1 MMNNRIVVLGG
12 GISGV
17 GAALLAKKKGFNIF
31 LSEKGKLSST
41 NKKILEDNNISW
53 EQNGH
58 SEAKIL
64 NAKEVI
70 KSPGIPNSS
79 DIILKLSSAKIPVI
93 SEIEF
98 AYRYTNAKIA
108 AITGSN
114 GKTTTT
120 LILGHILKNAG
131 FNVLVAGNVGIGFA
145 SSIIEK
151 DYDYIVLELSS
162 FQLDNINKF
171 KCDIAILLNIT
182 KDHLDRYQNSFK
194 KYIASKLKITKNQKK
209 SDVLIYNSDDILL
222 KNIKTEA
229 HKIPLSF
236 LYPQKNGGYL
246 KEEKIIINLNNTT
259 MTIQELALQGKHNM
273 FNTMAAAIA
282 ARVFEVQD
290 SVIRQSMLDFKNVE
304 HRLEFVLT
312 INGIDFIN
320 DSKATNVNSS
330 WFALESMKKQV
341 VWIVG
346 GVDKGNEYSDLFS
359 IVKEKVKA
367 IICLGD
373 SNTNIIQ
380 SFQGKVETIVQ
391 ASSMKEAVNHSF
403 NLAEKGETVLLSPAC
418 ASFDLFKNF
427 EDRGLQFKNAVRSL

>member
-1 MMNNRIVVLGG
+1 MNNRIVVLGG

-31 LSEKGKLSST
+31 LSEKGKLSSA

-145 SSIIEK
+145 SSIIDK

-162 FQLDNINKF
+162 FQLDDINKF

-194 KYIASKLKITKNQKK
+194 KYISSKLKITKNQKK

-222 KNIKTEA
+222 KNITTEA

-373 SNTNIIQ
+373 SNTNIIH

>member
-1 MMNNRIVVLGG
+1 MNNRIVVLGG
-12 GISGV
+12 GISGI
-17 GAALLAKKKGFNIF
+17 GAALLAKRKGFNIF
-31 LSEKGKLSST
+31 LSEKGRLSST
-41 NKKILEDNNISW
+41 NKKILDDNNISW
-53 EQNGH
+53 EQNKH
-58 SEAKIL
+58 TEAKIF

-79 DIILKLSSAKIPVI
+79 EIILKLKLAKIPII

-98 AYRYTNAKIA
+98 AYRYTNAKIV

-145 SSIIEK
+145 SSIAER

-162 FQLDNINKF
+162 FQLDDINKF
-171 KCDIAILLNIT
+171 KCDVAILLNIT

-209 SDVLIYNSDDILL
+209 SDILIYNSDDVML
-222 KNIKTEA
+222 KNINTEA
-229 HKIPLSF
+229 KKIPISF
-236 LYPQKNGGYL
+236 SHPQKNGGFL
-246 KEEKIIINLNNTT
+246 KKEKIIINLNNTT

-373 SNTNIIQ
+373 SNQNIIH

-418 ASFDLFKNF
+418 ASFDLFENF